1 MNFKLSFVIPAYNE
15 EDNFPLFYNELLK
28 NTLSVSKDYE
38 IIFVDD
44 GSTDSTLDKL
54 KELEKKDSNVGVYSF
69 QKNHGKAEALSY
81 GFSKVTG
88 DYIVTLDADLQD
100 KPEEIKNLKKKLD
113 EGFDCV
119 SGWRK
124 NRKDK
129 TFMVI
134 PSRIFNYLVGRLWGV
149 RLHDY
154 NCGLKIYTK
163 NAAKSL
169 DLYGGMHR
177 FIPLLLHQKGF
188 SVSEIPTEH
197 QKRMFGKSK
206 YGFSKVFKDLPDMFT
221 MFFLNRYSNRPMHFF
236 GLIGGLMLFMG
247 TVFLTYLTI
256 IWLMGESIG
265 GRPLLFLGML
275 LVIAGFQLFFTG
287 FLADLIIHSSRGSKQ
302 SDLLLKYE
310 TEK

>member
-1 MNFKLSFVIPAYNE
+1 
-15 EDNFPLFYNELLK
+15 
-28 NTLSVSKDYE
+28 
-38 IIFVDD
+38 
-44 GSTDSTLDKL
+44 
-54 KELEKKDSNVGVYSF
+54 
-69 QKNHGKAEALSY
+69 
-81 GFSKVTG
+81 
-88 DYIVTLDADLQD
+88 
-100 KPEEIKNLKKKLD
+100 
-113 EGFDCV
+113 
-119 SGWRK
+119 WRK